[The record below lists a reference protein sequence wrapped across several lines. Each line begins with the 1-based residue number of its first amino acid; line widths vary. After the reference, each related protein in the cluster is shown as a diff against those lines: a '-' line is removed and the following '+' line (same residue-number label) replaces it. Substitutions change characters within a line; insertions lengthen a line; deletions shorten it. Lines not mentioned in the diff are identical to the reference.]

1 MAVKTFDNQGG
12 AGDGTW
18 AGNGGANWDP
28 VNVPID
34 NDTVVIAAD
43 CSVSTN
49 YSGRTFEQLTV
60 NSGKTLTIASGGDIR
75 FDTNVS
81 DFTGD
86 LTIETGGIIY
96 FTDILELETNGVV
109 SLDGGTIVITEAD
122 SSPIRWEVRGTGIV
136 STANGGTIKLV
147 CSVINLATLFFN
159 DGALTGNSASRIIV
173 DGDSGLAKG
182 LVSLLGNQNVTN
194 VDFDG
199 VSKIDLPGVST
210 PISLDNCLFH
220 NCDSVF
226 PLDEDWLIISNSW
239 IYSNTNGITVEDLS
253 HIDLRNV
260 VFGENEA
267 AGSAEN
273 TGFDIELNSLTG
285 QMHNCKLSST
295 TPISIGGSELTTVT
309 MTSYDQ
315 DETDWREYQGRG
327 HLAQPEFD
335 GGPAGAGDTAV
346 KCTASASAA
355 DNNGSRFLRLVAVIP
370 ATHGDVI
377 DVTLYL
383 KGTNLDTSKLHI
395 DPDGVYGTTQVWN
408 ETADGSYN
416 QRTIPSYTVS
426 VSGGAGTKVSVPIYL
441 DITGANEVWY
451 YDTLDWTIS

>member
-34 NDTVVIAAD
+34 NDTIVIAAD
-43 CSVSTN
+43 CNVSTN
-49 YSGRTFEQLTV
+49 YSGLTFEQLTV
-60 NSGKTLTIASGGDIR
+60 NGGKTLTIASGADIR
-75 FDTNVS
+75 FDTNNS

-86 LTIETGGIIY
+86 LVIETGGIIY
-96 FTDILELETNGVV
+96 FTDILELETNGTVTF
-109 SLDGGTIVITEAD
+109 DGGTLVITETD
-122 SSPIRWEVRGTGIV
+122 SSSTRWEVRGTGIV

-147 CSVINLATLFFN
+147 CDTINLAALFFN
-159 DGALTGNSASRIIV
+159 DGTLTGNSASRIIV

-182 LVSLLGNQNVTN
+182 TVTLRVNQNVTN

-199 VSKIDLPGVST
+199 VSKVQLLGVT
-210 PISLDNCLFH
+210 IPISLDNCLFH
-220 NCDSVF
+220 NCDSAL
-226 PLDEDWLIISNSW
+226 PLDEDWLILSDSW
-239 IYSNTNGITVEDLS
+239 VYDNTNGITVLDLS
-253 HIDLRNV
+253 HVDLRNV

-267 AGSAEN
+267 AGSAPN
-273 TGFDIELNSLTG
+273 SGFDLGINSLTG
-285 QMHNCKLSST
+285 QLHNCKLSST
-295 TPISIGGSELTTVT
+295 TPISGGGSAGTALS

-327 HLAQPEFD
+327 HLAQPEF
-335 GGPAGAGDTAV
+335 GAGAQGGSGTAV
-346 KCTASASAA
+346 KCTASANAA
-355 DNNGSRFLRLVAVIP
+355 DTDTSRFLRLVAVIP

-377 DVTLYL
+377 DATLYL
-383 KGTNLDTSKLHI
+383 KGTNLETSQLHI
-395 DPDGVYGTTQVWN
+395 DPDGVYGITQVWN
-408 ETADGSYN
+408 ETADGSFN

-426 VSGGAGTKVSVPIYL
+426 VSGGAGTKVAVPIYL